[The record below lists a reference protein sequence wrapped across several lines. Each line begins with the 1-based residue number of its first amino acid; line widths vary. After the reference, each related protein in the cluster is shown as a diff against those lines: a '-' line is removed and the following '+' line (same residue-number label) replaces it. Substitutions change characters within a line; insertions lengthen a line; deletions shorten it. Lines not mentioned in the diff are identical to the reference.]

1 VKPALSTQ
9 YPVQI
14 KGFFLGTEYRV
25 RSTEYGVLSE
35 GTRPRPQP
43 ISFLAGALSARNPAV
58 VQRRRR
64 LPRIAE

>member
-1 VKPALSTQ
+1 VKPVLSTQ
-9 YPVQI
+9 YSVQI
-14 KGFFLGTEYRV
+14 KGFFL
-25 RSTEYGVLSE
+25 STEYGVQME